1 MRETMRLIQR
11 NMRLFFRD
19 RASVFFSLL
28 SVLIIILLY
37 GLFLAKL
44 QVGSLAETIRAAGLT
59 PDDQAIRFFIDSW
72 IMGGI
77 LATGTVTTSLG
88 AIGILVDDAHR
99 GAARD
104 FRVSPV
110 RRPQLVGGYLG
121 STFLVSL
128 VMSLIAFAIAEGY
141 IVLSGGEL
149 LGLAQMASA
158 VGVLALCILSFS
170 ALMAFLATFMRT
182 PGSFGAFS
190 TVVGTMLGFFMGI
203 YVPIGV
209 LPEPIQVFMKVLP
222 FNSAAV
228 LLRQQFMDVAL
239 PRVFAG
245 VPAQIA
251 TEYKDFYGITMSLGG
266 NDVPTWAM
274 LAFIAAFG
282 AVFFGLAVW
291 RLSRKVVQR

>member
-1 MRETMRLIQR
+1 MKEVTALVRR

-37 GLFLAKL
+37 ALFLAKM
-44 QVGSLAETIRAAGLT
+44 QVNGITEAIRNAGLV
-59 PDDQAIRFFIDSW
+59 PDEDAIRFFVDSW

-88 AIGILVDDAHR
+88 AIGILVDDRHR

-104 FRVSPV
+104 FQVSPV
-110 RRPQLVGGYLG
+110 RRSQLVAGYLL

-128 VMSLIAFAIAEGY
+128 VMSLIAFVIAEAY

-149 LGLAQMASA
+149 LSLSGMLGT
-158 VGVLALCILSFS
+158 VGVLSLCILAFS
-170 ALMAFLATFMRT
+170 ALMCFLATFMKT
-182 PGSFGAFS
+182 PGAFGSFS
-190 TVVGTMLGFFMGI
+190 TVVGTLLGFFMGI

-209 LPEPIQVFMKVLP
+209 LPESIQVFMKVLP

-228 LLRQQFMDVAL
+228 LLRQQFMTKPLAL
-239 PRVFAG
+239 VFTG
-245 VPAQIA
+245 VPESFS
-251 TEYKDFYGITMSLGG
+251 TWYKEFYGVTMSLG
-266 NDVPTWAM
+266 DTAIPQWAI
-274 LAFIAAFG
+274 LAFIGSFG
-282 AVFFGLAVW
+282 AVFFLLAVL
-291 RLSRKVVQR
+291 RLSRKIGSK

>member
-1 MRETMRLIQR
+1 MKEVTALVRR

-37 GLFLAKL
+37 TLFLAKM
-44 QVGSLAETIRAAGLT
+44 QVDGITSAILGAGMV
-59 PDDQAIRFFIDSW
+59 PDAKAVRFFVDSW

-88 AIGILVDDAHR
+88 AIGILVDDRHR

-104 FRVSPV
+104 FQVSPV
-110 RRPQLVGGYLG
+110 RRSQLVAGYLL

-128 VMSLIAFAIAEGY
+128 VMSTVAFVIAEGY

-149 LGLAQMASA
+149 LDAASMLGA
-158 VGVLALCILSFS
+158 FGVLALCILAFS
-170 ALMAFLATFMRT
+170 ALMCFLATFMKT
-182 PGSFGAFS
+182 PGAFGSFS
-190 TVVGTMLGFFMGI
+190 TVVGTLLGFFMGI

-209 LPEPIQVFMKVLP
+209 LPASIQVFMKVLP

-228 LLRQQFMDVAL
+228 LMRQQFMARPL
-239 PRVFAG
+239 AAVFAG
-245 VPAQIA
+245 VPAPVSA
-251 TEYKDFYGITMSLGG
+251 GYEEFYGITMSLGG
-266 NDVPTWAM
+266 KAVPTWAM
-274 LAFIAAFG
+274 LAFIGAFG
-282 AVFFGLAVW
+282 AVFFLLAVF
-291 RLSRKVVQR
+291 RLNRKIGSE